1 MTGYGLNATLTH
13 TAIHSGLW
21 SQRTTQSSANTE
33 SMETKNVDWLLIHL
47 LVATAHSTAIYKGEK
62 FSDHA
67 PVTIAYGW
75 AL

>member
-1 MTGYGLNATLTH
+1 
-13 TAIHSGLW
+13 
-21 SQRTTQSSANTE
+21 
-33 SMETKNVDWLLIHL
+33 METKNVDWLLIHL

-67 PVTIAYGW
+67 PLTIEYDL